1 MKKTK
6 PEALFQRLVNN
17 KISREEFEELLQG
30 MEDQEM
36 KTLLEASM
44 KQYFD
49 EILNQYEKEKKSKK
63 VEKVAVETNKG
74 NR

>member
-49 EILNQYEKEKKSKK
+49 EILDQYDKEKKSKK
-63 VEKVAVETNKG
+63 MVKVSVENKSNG
-74 NR
+74 

>member
-30 MEDQEM
+30 LEDQEV
-36 KTLLEASM
+36 KAQLEERM

-49 EILNQYEKEKKSKK
+49 EIMRQYEKENKRKK
-63 VEKVAVETNKG
+63 VLKTTIPSNK
-74 NR
+74 NNE

>member
-17 KISREEFEELLQG
+17 TISREEFEELLQG

-44 KQYFD
+44 KKYFD
-49 EILNQYEKEKKSKK
+49 EILTQYEKEKKNKK
-63 VEKVAVETNKG
+63 VVNVSATTDKG
-74 NR
+74 NG